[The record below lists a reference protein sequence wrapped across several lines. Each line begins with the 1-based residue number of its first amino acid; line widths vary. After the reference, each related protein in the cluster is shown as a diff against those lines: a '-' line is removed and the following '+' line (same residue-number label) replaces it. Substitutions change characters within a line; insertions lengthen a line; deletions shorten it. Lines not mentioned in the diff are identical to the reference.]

1 MHTDGI
7 HRGCMQLLPFYT
19 ETTMKLLQTINPKRA
34 FSLPILI
41 AGIAA
46 ASATIICTILAT
58 AHQSNPAPLN
68 RCLSD
73 CTNHLAQ
80 SGVMVLSG
88 TSVSTAS
95 WTLIDQSWITVGTEV
110 QVFDSIV
117 DGVLVNEG
125 CATSL
130 LIALDGGELISLEP
144 GESVVVGE
152 AVAVGGYTF
161 GCVCKCGSGWVF
173 ITHANCGGSTCACTS
188 VIGPCIDPTNSQLIQ
203 GGVTGCK
210 PGWGR

>member
-1 MHTDGI
+1 MRCRKHCGFVFT
-7 HRGCMQLLPFYT
+7 LLFD
-19 ETTMKLLQTINPKRA
+19 
-34 FSLPILI
+34 ILI
-41 AGIAA
+41 HYELVTLSNAQTRIF
-46 ASATIICTILAT
+46 LH
-58 AHQSNPAPLN
+58 AHS
-68 RCLSD
+68 R
-73 CTNHLAQ
+73 T
-80 SGVMVLSG
+80 
-88 TSVSTAS
+88 TSMAS

-144 GESVVVGE
+144 GENVVVGE

-173 ITHANCGGSTCACTS
+173 ITHANCGGSSCACTS
-188 VIGPCIDPTNSQLIQ
+188 VIGSCIDPTNSQLIQ

>member
-1 MHTDGI
+1 MHINDI
-7 HRGCMQLLPFYT
+7 HRGCIQLLPFYT
-19 ETTMKLLQTINPKRA
+19 ETTMKLRQTINPKRA
-34 FSLPILI
+34 FLLPLLI

-46 ASATIICTILAT
+46 ASTTIIAT

-68 RCLSD
+68 RCLPN
-73 CTNHLAQ
+73 CTNHLAE

-95 WTLIDQSWITVGTEV
+95 WTLIDQSWINVGTEV

-117 DGVLVNEG
+117 DGVLVNGG
-125 CATSL
+125 CATSM
-130 LIALDGGELISLEP
+130 LITLDGGELISLEP

-161 GCVCKCGSGWVF
+161 GCVCKCGSGRVF

-210 PGWGR
+210 SGWGR

>member
-1 MHTDGI
+1 
-7 HRGCMQLLPFYT
+7 MQLLPFYT
-19 ETTMKLLQTINPKRA
+19 ETAMKLLQAINPKRA
-34 FSLPILI
+34 FSFPVLI

-46 ASATIICTILAT
+46 ASVTIICTILAT

-68 RCLSD
+68 RCLPD
-73 CTNHLAQ
+73 CTNHLAE

-117 DGVLVNEG
+117 DGALVNEG

-130 LIALDGGELISLEP
+130 LITLDGGELISLEP

-173 ITHANCGGSTCACTS
+173 ITLGSCAASSMPMWPIALTM
-188 VIGPCIDPTNSQLIQ
+188 
-203 GGVTGCK
+203 
-210 PGWGR
+210 